1 MAGKAEEHA
10 SDLAEQ
16 SVNTSIVHPT
26 QANSDR
32 RHRDGRFASDRRLN
46 ENDQREGMEKT
57 DPERPRAE
65 DRMKP

>member
-10 SDLAEQ
+10 SDLAER
-16 SVNTSIVHPT
+16 SVSTSIVHPT

-46 ENDQREGMEKT
+46 ENDQREGMEKA
-57 DPERPRAE
+57 DPGRPRKE
-65 DRMKP
+65 GRMKP